1 MCGPMLGLMGGVMQG
16 IAAAQQAK
24 VQAANFKMQQL
35 AAERDAKIIR
45 EKGAYQAART
55 VERGKQLIGRQ
66 VAAYSASGFDPSTGT
81 PLETISRVGGEI
93 GLDIAAARWGHARE
107 IENKQYEG
115 KIAGMN
121 AKSAQSS
128 VGLAF
133 LTPIIG
139 AGATALRS
147 FG

>member
-24 VQAANFKMQQL
+24 VQAANFKIQQL
-35 AAERDAKIIR
+35 AAERDKKVLR
-45 EKGAYQAART
+45 EKSSFQGART
-55 VERGKQLIGRQ
+55 LEKGKQVVNQQI
-66 VAAYSASGFDPSTGT
+66 AAFSASGFDPSTGT